1 MVLYD
6 LILSYP
12 LFMVYKILIQW
23 YCKNFQIPIPLQIQI
38 KRKAL

>member
-1 MVLYD
+1 MVQYD

-12 LFMVYKILIQW
+12 SFMVYKILIEW
-23 YCKNFQIPIPLQIQI
+23 YCKSLKLLVTLHKQI